1 MAKPT
6 TFPFKDLII
15 LIGDGA
21 TPTEV
26 FEAPCGLTT
35 NSFELS
41 ANSNEVQVPDCDD
54 PDAPAWI
61 ERVVATMSG
70 TIAGNGVMAKES
82 FDLWRDW
89 ALQGVTKNARVQI
102 AQPGDG
108 MGYYEGAF
116 ILSKF
121 GISADLGDK
130 VKVDITMDSDGQITW
145 VAVP

>member
-6 TFPFKDLII
+6 TFPFKDMLI

-21 TPTEV
+21 TPTEA
-26 FEAPCGLTT
+26 FTAPCGLVSK
-35 NSFELS
+35 NFELS

-61 ERVVATMSG
+61 ERVVATMTG
-70 TIAGNGVMAKES
+70 TISGNGVMAKES

-102 AQPGDG
+102 VGTG
-108 MGYYEGAF
+108 MGYYGGAF
-116 ILSKF
+116 ILSSF
-121 GISADLGDK
+121 AISADLGDK
-130 VKVDITMDSDGQITW
+130 VQVDVTLDSDGQIQWT
-145 VAVP
+145 ATP

>member
-21 TPTEV
+21 TPTEG
-26 FEAPCGLTT
+26 FTAPCGLTT
-35 NSFELS
+35 KNFELS

-61 ERVVATMSG
+61 ERVVATMTG
-70 TIAGNGVMAKES
+70 DIAGNGVMAKES
-82 FDLWRDW
+82 FTLWRDW

-102 AQPGDG
+102 VGTG
-108 MGYYEGAF
+108 MGYYGGAF
-116 ILSKF
+116 ILSSF
-121 GISADLGDK
+121 AISADLGDK
-130 VKVDITMDSDGQITW
+130 VQVDIAMDSDGQITW
-145 VAVP
+145 TTVP

>member
-21 TPTEV
+21 APTEE
-26 FEAPCGLTT
+26 FIAPCGLTT
-35 NSFELS
+35 KNFELS

-61 ERVVATMSG
+61 ERVVATMTG
-70 TIAGNGVMAKES
+70 QIAGNGVMAKES

-89 ALQGVTKNARVQI
+89 ALEGVTKNARVQI
-102 AQPGDG
+102 VGTG
-108 MGYYEGAF
+108 MGFYGGAF
-116 ILSKF
+116 ILSAF
-121 GISADLGDK
+121 AISADLGDK
-130 VKVDITMDSDGQITW
+130 VQVDITMDSDGQITW
-145 VAVP
+145 TDVP

>member
-6 TFPFKDLII
+6 TFPFKDMLI

-26 FEAPCGLTT
+26 FTAPCGLTT
-35 NSFELS
+35 KNFELS

-61 ERVVATMSG
+61 ERVVATMTG
-70 TIAGNGVMAKES
+70 TIAGNGIMAKES
-82 FDLWRDW
+82 FPLWRDW
-89 ALQGVTKNARVQI
+89 ALQGVTKNARVQLI
-102 AQPGDG
+102 GAA
-108 MGYYEGAF
+108 MGYYAGAF

-130 VKVDITMDSDGQITW
+130 VQVDVTMDSDGQISWT
-145 VAVP
+145 AVP

>member
-6 TFPFKDLII
+6 TFPFKDMLI

-26 FEAPCGLTT
+26 FTAPCGLKTK
-35 NSFELS
+35 NFELS

-61 ERVVATMSG
+61 ERVVATMTG
-70 TIAGNGVMAKES
+70 TIAGNGIMAKES
-82 FDLWRDW
+82 FPLWRDW
-89 ALQGVTKNARVQI
+89 ALQGVTKNARVQLI
-102 AQPGDG
+102 GAA
-108 MGYYEGAF
+108 MGYYAGAF

-130 VKVDITMDSDGQITW
+130 VQVDVTMDSDGQISWTP
-145 VAVP
+145 VP

>member
-6 TFPFKDLII
+6 TFPFKDMLI

-26 FEAPCGLTT
+26 FTAPCGLTT
-35 NSFELS
+35 KNFELS

-61 ERVVATMSG
+61 ERVVATMTG
-70 TIAGNGVMAKES
+70 TIAGNGIMAKES
-82 FDLWRDW
+82 FPLWRDW
-89 ALQGVTKNARVQI
+89 ALQGVTKNARVQLI
-102 AQPGDG
+102 GAT
-108 MGYYEGAF
+108 MGYYAGAF

-130 VKVDITMDSDGQITW
+130 VQVDVTMDSDGQISWT
-145 VAVP
+145 AVP

>member
-6 TFPFKDLII
+6 TFPFKDLLI

-35 NSFELS
+35 KSFELS

-61 ERVVATMSG
+61 ERVVATMTG

-82 FDLWRDW
+82 FPLWRDW
-89 ALQGVTKNARVQI
+89 ALQGVTKNSRVQI
-102 AQPGDG
+102 MGTA
-108 MGYYEGAF
+108 MGYYAGAF

-130 VKVDITMDSDGQITW
+130 VKVDITMDSDGQIIWT
-145 VAVP
+145 AVP